1 MTTHTPTLSQTEFE
15 ELANRI
21 EMDMENMTRIHLE
34 AFQTEQDFINSI
46 E

>member
-1 MTTHTPTLSQTEFE
+1 MPTLSQVEFE
-15 ELANRI
+15 ELGRCI
-21 EMDMENMTRIHLE
+21 EMDKESMTRIHLE